1 MRIENPAALRFIIDD
16 DLYLLNKDK
25 AVASA
30 PSKSPPP
37 IGGETSHLPAQEPGN
52 AETAVVE
59 FKYMGGNKK
68 NFLIVVHY
76 ADNEFMDDAH
86 LTALENILKRMELY
100 MDDVAILNM
109 ANHNAITL
117 EEATNYFSPKKILL
131 MGQKALP
138 KNMTVPVLNQPKQL
152 ENSRVLYSFSFDE
165 MMSSNENKRVFWE
178 QMKTL

>member
-25 AVASA
+25 QAAALA
-30 PSKSPPP
+30 PFNLITPP
-37 IGGETSHLPAQEPGN
+37 ISVETLSVQKPVN

-68 NFLIVVHY
+68 NFLIMVHY
-76 ADNEFMDDAH
+76 ADREFMDDGH

-109 ANHNAITL
+109 ANHAVITL
-117 EEATNYFSPKKILL
+117 EEATNYFSPKKMLL

-138 KNMTVPVLNQPKQL
+138 QNMAAPVLNQSHQL
-152 ENSRVLYSFSFDE
+152 QNCRALYSFSFDE

>member
-25 AVASA
+25 QAALA
-30 PSKSPPP
+30 PSKSPPV
-37 IGGETSHLPAQEPGN
+37 GETSHLPAQEPGN
-52 AETAVVE
+52 AETAAVE

-68 NFLIVVHY
+68 NFLIMIHY
-76 ADNEFMDDAH
+76 ADKEFMDDAH
-86 LTALENILKRMELY
+86 LAALENILKRLELY
-100 MDDVAILNM
+100 IDDVAILNV

-117 EEATNYFSPKKILL
+117 EEATNYFNPQKLLL

-138 KNMTVPVLNQPKQL
+138 QNMAAPVLNQPKQL
-152 ENSRVLYSFSFDE
+152 QNCHALYSFSFDD

>member
-1 MRIENPAALRFIIDD
+1 MKIENPAALRFIIDD
-16 DLYLLNKDK
+16 DLYLLDCDK
-25 AVASA
+25 SAAALA
-30 PSKSPPP
+30 PSNPIAPP
-37 IGGETSHLPAQEPGN
+37 ISVETLSTQKPGN

-68 NFLIVVHY
+68 NFLIMVHY
-76 ADNEFMDDAH
+76 TDNEFIDGAH

-109 ANHNAITL
+109 ANHAAITL
-117 EEATNYFSPKKILL
+117 EEATHYFNPKKVLL

-138 KNMTVPVLNQPKQL
+138 QNMEAVVLNQPKQL
-152 ENSRVLYSFSFDE
+152 ENCVALYSFSFGE